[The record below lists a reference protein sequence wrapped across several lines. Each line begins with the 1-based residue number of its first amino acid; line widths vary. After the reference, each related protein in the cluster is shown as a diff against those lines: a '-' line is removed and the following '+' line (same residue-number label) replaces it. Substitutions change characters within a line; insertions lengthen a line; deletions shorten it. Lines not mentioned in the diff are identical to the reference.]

1 MDADACETDIYN
13 VIEMISSVP
22 ADKKD
27 TTRFTVSPY
36 PYILPY
42 IAVWQITRD

>member
-27 TTRFTVSPY
+27 TTTIYCISSPY
-36 PYILPY
+36 SYILPY
-42 IAVWQITRD
+42 IAVWH